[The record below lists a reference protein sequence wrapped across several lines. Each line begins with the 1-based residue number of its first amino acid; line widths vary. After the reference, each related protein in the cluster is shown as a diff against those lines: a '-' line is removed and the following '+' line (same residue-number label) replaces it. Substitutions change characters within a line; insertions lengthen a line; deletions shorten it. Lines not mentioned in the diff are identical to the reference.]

1 MRSRAKVRTKVIIA
15 METIAFFILLYTFF
29 IRPLESFILI
39 VLILYD
45 LRSKADILIIDSTG
59 ITVKNWLTFEK
70 RNYLYSEFD
79 KVVIHRDP
87 IENFGRH
94 NIYLLKGETIFNKLS
109 GRNFDNLDD
118 LMTEIEKRKTESNRF
133 D

>member
-1 MRSRAKVRTKVIIA
+1 VIIA
-15 METIAFFILLYTFF
+15 VETIAFLILLYVFF
-29 IRPLESFILI
+29 LRPLESFILI

-45 LRSKADILIIDSTG
+45 LKSKADLVIIDSSG
-59 ITVKNWLTFEK
+59 ITIKNWLTFEK

-94 NIYLLKGETIFNKLS
+94 NMYLLKGDTIFSKLS

-118 LMTEIEKRKTESNRF
+118 LRTEIEKRKTESN
-133 D
+133 